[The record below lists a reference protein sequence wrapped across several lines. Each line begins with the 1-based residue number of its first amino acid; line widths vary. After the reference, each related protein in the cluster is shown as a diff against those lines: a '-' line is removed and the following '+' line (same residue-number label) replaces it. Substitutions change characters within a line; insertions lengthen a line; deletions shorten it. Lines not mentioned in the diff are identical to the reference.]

1 MGWISVFPW
10 FIYISHRCTSECLS
24 VHLTF
29 IILGEFHRWQILKY
43 FLIFFQETGFD
54 ISCILSPNVKLFS
67 GRKKW
72 INMLSTEIA
81 QRVLTINFQQM
92 TFWKFFFSENWI
104 WHFMH
109 MVSNRDSLHEMS
121 NSVGWK
127 TKKSIKYIVCWN
139 CPDSGKGEELQNYFC
154 TEKLST

>member
-1 MGWISVFPW
+1 MNFSFPMVYLYISQVYFRMSVSAFNLYHSGWIPQMTNFEIFS
-10 FIYISHRCTSECLS
+10 
-24 VHLTF
+24 
-29 IILGEFHRWQILKY
+29 Y
-43 FLIFFQETGFD
+43 FFFQETGFD

-81 QRVLTINFQQM
+81 QSVLTINFQQM